1 MRSKSPVMLVSK
13 PATSIS
19 VSLRRASSASALSLP
34 PLQLNTTDFFTT
46 ISGELLDRF
55 STNGMV
61 YRGSRYR
68 MLCGSALVHAEL
80 GEYPLSPLV
89 ENFVERRND
98 DESQK
103 RRGNHPTNYRSAQR
117 RTKLGPFTDSHR
129 NRKHTGN
136 KCQRGHHDGTQTN
149 RARLNQR

>member
-19 VSLRRASSASALSLP
+19 VSRRSASSASALSLP

-46 ISGELLDRF
+46 ISGELLDGF
-55 STNGMV
+55 STNGMA
-61 YRGSRYR
+61 YRRSRHR
-68 MLCGSALVHAEL
+68 MLCGSPLVYAEL

-89 ENFVERRND
+89 ENLVERRNH

-103 RRGNHPTNYRSAQR
+103 CRRDYS
-117 RTKLGPFTDSHR
+117 
-129 NRKHTGN
+129 
-136 KCQRGHHDGTQTN
+136 
-149 RARLNQR
+149 